1 MITPWQIVKAMKKS
15 RVIALLFL
23 KPLRWMEVGG
33 ERLYQAVM
41 FLGRRPGTHRTR
53 GWVAPE
59 RAWMDADNLFPT
71 GVELRTVEPVTS
83 RYTDYAIVMNKT

>member
-1 MITPWQIVKAMKKS
+1 M
-15 RVIALLFL
+15 
-23 KPLRWMEVGG
+23 RWMEVGG

-59 RAWMDADNLFPT
+59 PAWMDADNLFPT
-71 GVELRTVEPVTS
+71 GVELRTVEPVAS